1 MPRLL
6 QIDSCLGVLST
17 GRITEGIAGVAA
29 EHGWDCYIAH
39 GARYVGKSKMTSYQV
54 GTKLGEYLHYAQS
67 LLFDRHGQ
75 GSALATRRLIKK
87 IEKEIKPDIIH
98 LHCIHGYYLNY
109 KVLFE
114 YLNQTDIPVVW
125 TFHDCWAFTGH
136 CAYFDYV
143 GCEKWKWGCR
153 SCELTDNYPRSLG
166 IDLSPLNYKQKK
178 YLFSSIKD
186 LIIVPVSDW
195 LKELVGFSFLNNYT
209 CVTVHN
215 GINLEI
221 FSPDITTNVR
231 NKYVI
236 GTSDII
242 LGVAAQWDKR
252 KGLGDFIRLREL
264 LDDSFVIVLV
274 GLSQKQIED
283 LPAGI
288 IGIKRTDSAGELA
301 QLYKEALTFVNP
313 TYSDN
318 FPTVNL
324 EALACGTPVIT
335 YDTGGSP
342 EAVDEKTGVVVPQGD
357 VYALAQAIRSMKEH
371 PLSSEACRQRAEK
384 EFNQENC
391 YMKYLDL
398 YERLIGKRPVGGGIE
413 D

>member
-39 GARYVGKSKMTSYQV
+39 GARYVGKSRMTSYQV

-67 LLFDRHGQ
+67 LLFDRHGL

-136 CAYFDYV
+136 CAHFVTQKCERWKDGCFDCPLKNIYP
-143 GCEKWKWGCR
+143 K
-153 SCELTDNYPRSLG
+153 SCLDFSERNYEL
-166 IDLSPLNYKQKK
+166 KK
-178 YLFSSIKD
+178 KLFAYSKT
-186 LIIVPVSDW
+186 LHIVPVSEW
-195 LKELVGFSFLNNYT
+195 MSSVVAQSFLGDNPMD
-209 CVTVHN
+209 VIRN
-215 GINLEI
+215 GVNIST
-221 FSPDITTNVR
+221 FSIKTHKK
-231 NKYVI
+231 NKF
-236 GTSDII
+236 TII
-242 LGVAAQWDKR
+242 GVASSWRND
-252 KGLGDFIRLREL
+252 KGLKDFYDLRAL
-264 LDDSFVIVLV
+264 LPQEEFEIVLV
-274 GLSQKQIED
+274 GLTPEQKD
-283 LPAGI
+283 KLPDGIYGI
-288 IGIKRTDSAGELA
+288 IRTDSVEALGELYSSSSV
-301 QLYKEALTFVNP
+301 LVNP
-313 TYSDN
+313 TYADT

-371 PLSSEACRQRAEK
+371 PLSSEACRRRAEK